1 MPKREL
7 TEREFANLRSVFP
20 TLVLDA
26 DQWAEH
32 GFFYDPVDRR
42 FGVYAID
49 RKEQVDEVETFDAA
63 EDLFVRCAAEHQA
76 ALKAWLDGLKP
87 QIG

>member
-7 TEREFANLRSVFP
+7 TEREFANLRSIFP

-26 DQWAEH
+26 DQW
-32 GFFYDPVDRR
+32 
-42 FGVYAID
+42 
-49 RKEQVDEVETFDAA
+49 
-63 EDLFVRCAAEHQA
+63 AEHQA